1 MDSRLMELWG
11 NFLLQAAKNQ
21 QFLEQFLP
29 GYKES
34 QEKGWDFQDWV
45 SYFFENL
52 SGSQPFAQNI
62 FGLEQMNEYGQQSL
76 QAWQKS
82 WEEFY
87 RQWQEMIQIF
97 GLVPQGEYQE
107 QVQENEQLRQKLQEK
122 EQRIERL
129 EQLLEQKASL
139 DLEQS
144 AQELSQLFEQQNRQ
158 FSHFV
163 QTWEK
168 MWMPRDSDTQNQ
180 DSE

>member
-45 SYFFENL
+45 RYFFENF
-52 SGSQPFAQNI
+52 SGLQPDAQS
-62 FGLEQMNEYGQQSL
+62 GTSLEHMNEYGQQSL

-82 WEEFY
+82 WDEFY
-87 RQWQEMIQIF
+87 KQWQEMIQLF

-107 QVQENEQLRQKLQEK
+107 KVQENEQLRQKLQEQ
-122 EQRIERL
+122 EQRIEKL

-139 DLEQS
+139 ELEQG
-144 AQELSQLFEQQNRQ
+144 AEKLAEVFEQQNRQ
-158 FSHFV
+158 ISHFV
-163 QTWEK
+163 QTWER

-180 DSE
+180 ESD